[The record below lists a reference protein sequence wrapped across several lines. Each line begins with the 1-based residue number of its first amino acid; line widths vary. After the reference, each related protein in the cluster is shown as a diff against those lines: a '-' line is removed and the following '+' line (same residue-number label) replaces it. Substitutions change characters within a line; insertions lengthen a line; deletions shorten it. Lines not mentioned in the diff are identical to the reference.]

1 MSGFFS
7 IDSPL
12 FTFLGKACD
21 VMFISL
27 IWFVSCLPIVTIGP
41 ATTALYYVI
50 VKVIRRDRGYIFRE
64 YCRSFKENF
73 KVGIISG
80 LIFLLLAVVLIIDY
94 NFSIQMMQQNSMAG
108 TLFFAV
114 YCAIVL
120 ACLFTLMF
128 IFPILSRFTVTVKG
142 LFKTAFF
149 MSVRHFPTTLLL
161 ILIFAAAVAGCLLT
175 VVGVA
180 VIPAAACL
188 LSSFLI
194 ERVFKKYMPKPEESA
209 EESGK
214 DTWYL
219 E

>member
-7 IDSPL
+7 IDNPF
-12 FTFLGKACD
+12 FTFMGKVCD
-21 VMFISL
+21 MMIISL
-27 IWFVSCLPIVTIGP
+27 IWFVCCLPIVTIGP
-41 ATTALYYVI
+41 ATTAMYYVM
-50 VKVIRRDRGYIFRE
+50 VKVIRRDRGYVFRE

-73 KVGIISG
+73 KVGTISG
-80 LIFLLLAVVLIIDY
+80 VILVLLAVILVIDY
-94 NFSIQMMQQNSMAG
+94 NFAVQMMQQNSTVG
-108 TLFFAV
+108 NIFFAV
-114 YCAIVL
+114 YCAIIMI
-120 ACLFTLMF
+120 CLCILMF

-149 MSVRHFPTTLLL
+149 MSIRHLPTTILL
-161 ILIFAAAVAGCLLT
+161 ILIFAVAVLGCWLT
-175 VVGVA
+175 VIGIVI
-180 VIPAAACL
+180 IPAVCCL